1 MNMPRLTTKHYR
13 EIHHLLNH
21 HWFNDP
27 APYCHLSANE
37 QWDLHTFFWGYKELS
52 DVALCE
58 HRRTV
63 SKQDCSLPQRAGRA
77 LERFNRVVELRTR
90 TEPRQLSFKRAPK
103 GSYKVVAYPLVQ
115 PELDLA
121 QLARAI
127 IAIEDHLRK
136 AAEQKPK

>member
-1 MNMPRLTTKHYR
+1 MPRLTTKHYL
-13 EIHHLLNH
+13 EIHHMLNH
-21 HWFNDP
+21 HWFNNP

-52 DVALCE
+52 DVALGE

-77 LERFNRVVELRTR
+77 LEHFEQVVELRTR
-90 TEPRQLSFKRAPK
+90 TEPRQLSFKRGPK
-103 GSYKVVAYPLVQ
+103 GNHKVVAYPLVQ

-127 IAIEDHLRK
+127 IAIEEHLRK
-136 AAEQKPK
+136 AAEQKPKS